1 MNQIQNV
8 TQQLRVLFKI
18 VQSHSKTVEKACGLS
33 GAKLWMLYEIDACPG
48 IKVSQLAEALSI
60 HRSTCSNMLD
70 KLEEKELIIRDRSR
84 SDQRTV
90 HIFITDLGKA
100 VLDKAPSPKAGKLN
114 ESLQQLNTE
123 QLSNLESS
131 LKDLLDALSYDQKAA
146 HTPIPAE

>member
-33 GAKLWMLYEIDACPG
+33 GAKLWMLNEINTCPG
-48 IKVSQLAEALSI
+48 IKVSQLAETLSI

-90 HIFITDLGKA
+90 HIFITDLGKRT
-100 VLDKAPSPKAGKLN
+100 LQKAPSPKAGKLN
-114 ESLQQLNTE
+114 VSLQQLQSE
-123 QLSNLESS
+123 QLTNLETS
-131 LKDLLDALSYDQKAA
+131 LQDLLDALSVDHQAA
-146 HTPIPAE
+146 HTPIPSE